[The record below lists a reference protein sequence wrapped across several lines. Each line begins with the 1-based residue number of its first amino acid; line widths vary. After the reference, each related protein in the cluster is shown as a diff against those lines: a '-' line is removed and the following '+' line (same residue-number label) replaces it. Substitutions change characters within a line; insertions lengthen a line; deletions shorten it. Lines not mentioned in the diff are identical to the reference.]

1 MSDRLVWPRDRNG
14 CYSVKSGYHWL
25 HSVNVVRRLHHPS
38 SSTTVDTDC
47 WKMMWKTNAP
57 PQKKIKTFLWRALR
71 NAIAAFVK
79 LFIRKCSQTPLYPL
93 CNCYP
98 ETVKHMLLL
107 CSWVETIR
115 FGSPLSLR
123 VDKCSI
129 STLDV
134 WLCNTFFTIG
144 TEQND
149 GDGIKTTICFLCWHI
164 WKERCKAVIEQ
175 CSPSSRDTIQ
185 RASNVANEFL
195 SSRERYQAN
204 HNPRPKNL
212 AHNTAWSAPL
222 SPLVKLNVDAAWDP
236 ISKSVGIGMVVRDHN
251 GQFLEGKSLLAQ
263 ADSTLLAECLACLE
277 RCRFASNRGDQL
289 VSFEFD
295 CLEAVKSING
305 DISRGKWEIYPI
317 LSNIRD
323 FLLAFRSCSWTWIRR
338 IANEAA
344 DHLAQLAK
352 SRMCNE
358 VWAYRPPSSLTFI
371 LNKDGLPCP
380 PNKCLV

>member
-14 CYSVKSGYHWL
+14 CYSVRSGTF
-25 HSVNVVRRLHHPS
+25 
-38 SSTTVDTDC
+38 STT
-47 WKMMWKTNAP
+47 
-57 PQKKIKTFLWRALR
+57 
-71 NAIAAFVK
+71 
-79 LFIRKCSQTPLYPL
+79 
-93 CNCYP
+93 
-98 ETVKHMLLL
+98 
-107 CSWVETIR
+107 
-115 FGSPLSLR
+115 
-123 VDKCSI
+123 
-129 STLDV
+129 
-134 WLCNTFFTIG
+134 G

-149 GDGIKTTICFLCWHI
+149 GDGIKTIICFLCWHI

-185 RASNVANEFL
+185 RASNAANEFL
-195 SSRERYQAN
+195 SSRERCKAN
-204 HNPRPKNL
+204 HSPRPKNL
-212 AHNTAWSAPL
+212 AHNTAWSPPL
-222 SPLVKLNVDAAWDP
+222 SPLVKLNVDVAWER

-263 ADSTLLAECLACLE
+263 ADSALMAERLACLE
-277 RCRFASNRGDQL
+277 GCRFSSDWGDQL

-305 DISRGKWEIYPI
+305 DISRGK
-317 LSNIRD
+317 
-323 FLLAFRSCSWTWIRR
+323 SCSWTWIRKTV
-338 IANEAA
+338 NEAV

-371 LNKDGLPCP
+371 LNKDGLSCP